1 MKICYILDKYNCFAG
16 IRIVAMD
23 EEIERSVDIPPPE
36 VPENKSARWTGVAW
50 EVITDFRRTEVYNT
64 ADGTLSFVESPGDLP
79 PNLTTIPRPSSNHQ
93 WDGKKWVILESKK
106 IQVEHDRLNA
116 EKLSKIHLLNYSA
129 QVFVNQYSGA
139 NLIPDFEFASWPIQ
153 SAEAQ
158 AWAADKSAAT
168 PILDGIA
175 AARGMDADK
184 LKTAALRKALAY
196 SALSAHVAGQRQ
208 ALQSKIEAVQTLEEL
223 DKIKIEFT
231 MPPEA

>member
-50 EVITDFRRTEVYNT
+50 EVITDFRRAEVYNT

-106 IQVEHDRLNA
+106 IQIEHDRLNA
-116 EKLSKIHLLNYSA
+116 EKLSKIHLLNSAA
-129 QVFVNQYSGA
+129 QVFVNKYSGA
-139 NLIPDFEFASWPIQ
+139 ELVPEFEQKTWPLQ
-153 SAEAQ
+153 LAEAQ
-158 AWAADKSAAT
+158 AWAADNTTAT
-168 PILDGIA
+168 PVLDGIA
-175 AARGMDADK
+175 ASRGMGPDK
-184 LKTAALRKALAY
+184 LKAAALRKALYY
-196 SALSAHVAGQRQ
+196 STLSAHVAGQRQ
-208 ALQSKIEAVQTLEEL
+208 ALQSKIEAAKTQAGL

-231 MPPEA
+231 APEPV